1 MSAILAALTC
11 LQNIN
16 CHIITCTMY
25 VNSALLTLELVS
37 PPPPDRLCDSVTEVF
52 QLLVLKLGTVYHVWS
67 GLDV

>member
-1 MSAILAALTC
+1 
-11 LQNIN
+11 
-16 CHIITCTMY
+16 MY